1 MEQLHHLLGLQKRR
15 DVLTCSPNLRG
26 FTIVELVVT
35 LALFGVLLGLG
46 VPAFSTFIQNTQI
59 RNAAENALT
68 GINLAKAEAVRR
80 NASVRFQLV
89 TTLTSACALSTSGSS
104 WVVSIDDPTGACEV
118 AASDTTAPRAI
129 QKHAGQDGA
138 AKVAVAATGSSSL
151 VFNGLGRVSGTG
163 ITQIDLTHTTLTCE
177 HVDAVNGTARC
188 LRILVTSGGLIRL
201 CDPKVTAATDPRF
214 CS

>member
-1 MEQLHHLLGLQKRR
+1 M
-15 DVLTCSPNLRG
+15 RG
-26 FTIVELVVT
+26 FTIIELVVT

-89 TTLTSACALSTSGSS
+89 TTLTSACALSTSGGS
-104 WVVSIDDPTGACEV
+104 WVVSLDDPTGACEV

-129 QKHAGQDGA
+129 QKHAGTDGS
-138 AKVAVAATGSSSL
+138 AKVSVSATGSSSL
-151 VFNGLGRVSGTG
+151 VFNGLGRVTGTG
-163 ITQIDLTHTTLTCE
+163 ISQIDLTHTALTCE
-177 HVDAVNGTARC
+177 HADVNGTARC
-188 LRILVTSGGLIRL
+188 LRILVTTGGLIRL
-201 CDPKVTAATDPRF
+201 CDPKVTATTDPRF